1 MWLKQEEVLV
11 KNPEALGGPEEQLVL
26 LATAAPRAWR
36 GDRSPHRYHIRGNQ
50 PALELAGTESPPYS
64 VFENKDDMASFV
76 KGMVKNT
83 LPGSTSNPER
93 IYDIAPAVGTVLSTG
108 IPTGKG
114 NATVQLVIPW
124 VDIQKLERTAN
135 VFVAD
140 TIRITTQNK
149 ERDSSMFLILY
160 VVLKIME
167 QLVDVMLRRLLDN
180 ELWTPFSRFH
190 TAGRMISSDSSTC
203 FASREDGCYN
213 VVLPLREVVSME
225 KMEDT
230 SLLPSPIL
238 ISIRSKMAFQFIELK
253 DRETLEETL
262 LERLKQVH
270 ANHPVHYDTSTND
283 KDMVG
288 ACSMVAFCDVTV
300 PLSPPLCQCSD
311 HKFGDLEMVSCHSSK
326 EREDKSPPLH
336 PGHLTVVLQPLG
348 SQNPDS
354 HLVVEATPSLVCHGH
369 WRLGND
375 HGGCGT

>member
-1 MWLKQEEVLV
+1 ML
-11 KNPEALGGPEEQLVL
+11 EARFVL
-26 LATAAPRAWR
+26 LEAEKVVTYCSCCCCKGWVPRQGCLYISINHLCFYPFSWSMKSCYQETEAAHC
-36 GDRSPHRYHIRGNQ
+36 GG
-50 PALELAGTESPPYS
+50 
-64 VFENKDDMASFV
+64 
-76 KGMVKNT
+76 
-83 LPGSTSNPER
+83 
-93 IYDIAPAVGTVLSTG
+93 
-108 IPTGKG
+108 
-114 NATVQLVIPW
+114 
-124 VDIQKLERTAN
+124 
-135 VFVAD
+135 
-140 TIRITTQNK
+140 
-149 ERDSSMFLILY
+149 
-160 VVLKIME
+160 
-167 QLVDVMLRRLLDN
+167 LL
-180 ELWTPFSRFH
+180 LWTPFSRFH
-190 TAGRMISSDSSTC
+190 TAGRMFSSDSSTC
-203 FASREDGCYN
+203 FASIEDGCYN
-213 VVLPLREVVSME
+213 VVLLLREVVSME

-230 SLLPSPIL
+230 SLLPSPVL
-238 ISIRSKMAFQFIELK
+238 ISIRSKMAFQFIELR
-253 DRETLEETL
+253 DRETLEESL